1 LTYATLQP
9 TEQQRPAVFDHEL
22 APFFKEL
29 ARFPSTKALEASELY
44 RTLRPEIE
52 RVLGG
57 LAQEDFSDRA
67 TRGRASLPASS
78 GPALRATA
86 WNIERGTRLPGIIRV
101 LDKHPVIGD
110 SDVLLLTEL
119 DYGMAR
125 SGNLFVAREIAAALG
140 LHYVFAPC
148 YLALTKGSGVEAY
161 IEGENSLALHG
172 NAILSRFPLHRA
184 HSVALP
190 NGKDKMSGVEKRLG
204 CQRAVVAD
212 MEHPSGMLRVVS
224 LHLDAHSTQAHRHG
238 QMKLMLDHLDGLE
251 PRLPVLIGGDWNT
264 TTYNSSR
271 ALYSILG
278 FWRRVMMGPGY
289 FIKHHYPHPDRWFER
304 HLFRELERR
313 GWTYRDL
320 NEPGGCTL
328 HYDVRDMAVNRN
340 MADWV
345 PKWCFWFLYKALEKQ
360 EGRASLKL
368 DWFAGKGVAVAS
380 GSEPKVFGGLRDE
393 AGPLS
398 DHDPIVV
405 DIVPVKK
412 DQRPTVHP

>member
-1 LTYATLQP
+1 LTYAIIQP
-9 TEQQRPAVFDHEL
+9 TEQQQPTVFDHEL

-29 ARFPSTKALEASELY
+29 ARFPSTKALQASELY
-44 RTLRPEIE
+44 AALRPEIE

-57 LAQEDFSDRA
+57 LAEEDFSARA
-67 TRGRASLPASS
+67 THSHARAAASDN
-78 GPALRATA
+78 PVRATA
-86 WNIERGTRLPGIIRV
+86 WNIERGTRLPGIIGV
-101 LDKHPVIGD
+101 LDKHPVIGE

-125 SGNLFVAREIAAALG
+125 SGNLFVAREIAATLG
-140 LHYVFAPC
+140 LRYAFAPC

-184 HSVALP
+184 HSLALP
-190 NGKDKMSGVEKRLG
+190 NGKDKMRGVEKRLG
-204 CQRAVVAD
+204 CQRAVIAD
-212 MEHPSGMLRVVS
+212 LEHPSGMLRVVS
-224 LHLDAHSTQAHRHG
+224 LHLDAHSTQAHRHH
-238 QMKLMLDHLDGLE
+238 QMKLMLDHLDSLE

-264 TTYNSSR
+264 TTYNSKR
-271 ALYSILG
+271 GVYAIAG
-278 FWRRVMMGPGY
+278 FFRRVMMGPGH
-289 FIKHHYPHPDRWFER
+289 FIRNHYPYPDRWFER

-313 GWTYRDL
+313 GWTYREL

-345 PKWCFWFLYKALEKQ
+345 PRWCFWFLYKALEKH

-368 DWFAGKGVAVAS
+368 DWFAGKGVAVAP
-380 GSEPKVFGGLRDE
+380 GQEPKVFGGLRDE

-398 DHDPIVV
+398 DHDPVVV
-405 DIVPVKK
+405 DVVPLREDEAPVK
-412 DQRPTVHP
+412 